1 MRVSDLMTA
10 NPVTIEPDDDLEQA
24 IGKMVKHGIR
34 ALPVVSDGL
43 LVGILTDR
51 DVKMALGPDAR
62 RMDLDA
68 IDPRQLD
75 GVVDW
80 FMTPGVET
88 IGQDDSV
95 ADAARHVLK
104 LRVGALPVVDGN
116 EDLVGIL
123 SVTDL
128 VRAAIPLFEA

>member
-1 MRVSDLMTA
+1 MTVAELMTP
-10 NPVTIEPDDDLEQA
+10 NPVTIAPEDDLELA
-24 IGKMVKHGIR
+24 IATMVKHSIR
-34 ALPVVSDGL
+34 ELPVLEDGRL
-43 LVGILTDR
+43 MGILTDR

-88 IGQDDSV
+88 ISQTDSV
-95 ADAARHVLK
+95 ADAARKILE

-116 EDLVGIL
+116 DQLVGIL
-123 SVTDL
+123 SSTDL
-128 VRAAIPLFEA
+128 LRAAVPLFEK